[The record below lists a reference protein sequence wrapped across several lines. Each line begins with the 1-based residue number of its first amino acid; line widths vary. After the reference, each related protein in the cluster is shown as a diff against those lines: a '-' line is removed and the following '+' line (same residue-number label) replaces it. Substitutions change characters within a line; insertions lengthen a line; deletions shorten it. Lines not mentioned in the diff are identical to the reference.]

1 MVDRGCRRAPNMA
14 RWALGYVQLGRGEVD
29 EARRVLDE
37 ALAFGDRSEM
47 IEWRL
52 PPRWGLAEAALVAG
66 EPAKAIALCEEAFTL
81 ALAQN
86 ERALLTPFVVTG
98 VRAYQAAGRP
108 ADADRWLAAC
118 TERLAPTP
126 AFARP
131 ALEHAQ
137 GLVSLAAGSTGVA
150 RTCLE
155 TAVAGWDERG
165 RIWEACWARLDLAA
179 AQARSNR
186 YAAAVALAG
195 QVRETASRLPSPILV
210 ARADELV
217 RDGSR
222 PRHRGR
228 AVAPA
233 DGSRVRG
240 RPPHRRGPHQ
250 RRDRRGARHRT
261 RRPPAATSSTSSPS
275 SGRRGG
281 PRSRPGRAPS
291 IRPVPA
297 GTCH

>member
-1 MVDRGCRRAPNMA
+1 MAALQGELEWAAGRWDAATRVAGQAMADRGCQRAPNMA
-14 RWALGYVQLGRGEVD
+14 RWSLGYVALGRGEV
-29 EARRVLDE
+29 EVARRSLAE

-81 ALAQN
+81 ALAQD

-108 ADADRWLAAC
+108 ADADRWLVAC

-155 TAVAGWDERG
+155 AAVAGWDQRG

-179 AQARSNR
+179 ALARSSR
-186 YAAAVALAG
+186 HAAAVLAG
-195 QVRETASRLPSPILV
+195 LA
-210 ARADELV
+210 AAG
-217 RDGSR
+217 RDSR
-222 PRHRGR
+222 PHPRRACGRAGPHGPRPGHRSR

-233 DGSRVRG
+233 DRSRVRG
-240 RPPHRRGPHQ
+240 RAAHRGGAAQRG
-250 RRDRRGARHRT
+250 DRGRARHR
-261 RRPPAATSSTSSPS
+261 PED
-275 SGRRGG
+275 GQ
-281 PRSRPGRAPS
+281 
-291 IRPVPA
+291 
-297 GTCH
+297 